1 MKHFKSWL
9 GVALILIG
17 IVCAIY
23 LKINNIDMTELR
35 LLITY
40 WKSYIFITIV
50 TLGGYFMISKD
61 IKEIG

>member
-1 MKHFKSWL
+1 MKHLKMWL
-9 GVALILIG
+9 GLVLIIIG
-17 IVCAIY
+17 CVYTIY

-40 WKSYIFITIV
+40 WKSYVLIMIV

-61 IKEIG
+61 IQ